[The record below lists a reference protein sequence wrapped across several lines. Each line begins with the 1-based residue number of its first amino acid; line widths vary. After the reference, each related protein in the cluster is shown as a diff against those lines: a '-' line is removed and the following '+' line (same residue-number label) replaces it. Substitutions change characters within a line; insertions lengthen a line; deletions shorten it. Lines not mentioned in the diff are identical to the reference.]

1 MSLAY
6 QRVGRSWDTL
16 HSRSNHCSRPAPPTQ
31 PNVESSHFKTN
42 QKLKMAPA
50 MNKSRR
56 FQIGSFGR
64 KLACDVTMTHLSS
77 ERAGL
82 WELGSAAGLL
92 LGLTATR
99 CHAAARCSGNRRAQR
114 RWKLISASDC
124 LAAPAFG
131 RQTLHL
137 SWPLLHLRFWLYLW
151 SPQAE
156 QALMTSWSRGLGL
169 VSAQTLCGLD
179 LGCHSS

>member
-6 QRVGRSWDTL
+6 QRVGRSWDAL
-16 HSRSNHCSRPAPPTQ
+16 HSRSNHCSRPAPPTH

-50 MNKSRR
+50 MKQTSTLPNWLFWWETCLWCHHDPPNVR
-56 FQIGSFGR
+56 
-64 KLACDVTMTHLSS
+64 
-77 ERAGL
+77 EAGL

-99 CHAAARCSGNRRAQR
+99 CHAAARWSGNRRAQR

-137 SWPLLHLRFWLYLW
+137 SWSLLHLRFWLYLW
-151 SPQAE
+151 
-156 QALMTSWSRGLGL
+156 
-169 VSAQTLCGLD
+169 
-179 LGCHSS
+179 